1 MPNLAALKL
10 WFAAH
15 GETLVFPLVI
25 AGLIVLAGVL
35 FMPVGPTTSAFAR
48 VNGFATFE
56 TDRGTRLGARVVV
69 WGHPAVV
76 RLGDGHGCAIG
87 DLIEIQR
94 TPKLWGDT
102 VAVGPRAC
110 QRWAAP

>member
-1 MPNLAALKL
+1 MSGFRLWWSRNADALVL
-10 WFAAH
+10 
-15 GETLVFPLVI
+15 PLVI

-35 FMPVGPTTSAFAR
+35 FMPIGPTSSTFAR

-56 TDRGTRLGARVVV
+56 TKRGTQLGAKVVV

-87 DLIEIQR
+87 DLIEIER
-94 TPKLWGDT
+94 TPKIWGD
-102 VAVGPRAC
+102 VVVVGPRAC
-110 QRWAAP
+110 QRWAPA